1 MLQKVNTLKQPFGF
15 ILGAAIVTGLFAQ
28 FASVGRVNAAYDAA
42 EVINQ
47 VCEVVAPGFESDC
60 RGEIVS
66 VANFTGSMKAS
77 YEDHCNQQRIDAP
90 SGARQTVYSNC
101 FDAYEEMV
109 EDLDSCDQ
117 IPAASE
123 ARSCREGIIVVE
135 GNTTS
140 PSTTAPAANPS
151 NGGSTTSTTGSTDTT
166 GATGN
171 PQGQDSDDERCS
183 SGETAFCN
191 PVDQTNRDICDG
203 SDCAWQDL
211 PIFKDYIAP
220 ALDILSLVV
229 VPLITLVI
237 ILAGVQYSAASGD
250 PGKVSAAKGR
260 ITNAIIAL
268 VSYIFLWAFLQWL
281 IPGGVI

>member
-66 VANFTGSMKAS
+66 IANFSSGMRAG
-77 YEDHCNQQRIDAP
+77 YEDYCNQQRIDAP

-101 FDAYEEMV
+101 FDAYGEMV
-109 EDLDSCDQ
+109 GDLDSCDQ

-123 ARSCREGIIVVE
+123 ARSCRDGIIVVE
-135 GNTTS
+135 GNTSS
-140 PSTTAPAANPS
+140 PGAAASSSSSSSSSSTNT
-151 NGGSTTSTTGSTDTT
+151 STTSTDNTGTT
-166 GATGN
+166 TNNDQTA
-171 PQGQDSDDERCS
+171 PDSDPEERCS
-183 SGETAFCN
+183 NGETAFCN
-191 PVDQTNRDICDG
+191 EVETQSCDG
-203 SDCAWQDL
+203 NDCWQDL
-211 PIFKDYIAP
+211 PIFKDYVAP

-260 ITNAIIAL
+260 IINAVIAL
-268 VSYIFLWAFLQWL
+268 VSYVFLWAFLQWL
-281 IPGGVI
+281 IPGGAF